1 MSEVIN
7 NREYRKEVLKDI
19 IRQLHN
25 GKSADELKDRFE
37 ATFKDVDGKE
47 ISLAEQ
53 ALINEGLP
61 VEEVQRLCDVH
72 AAIFKP
78 TLEKGPDTE
87 APVGHPVTI
96 FKNENRALEKLINED
111 IRADLTT
118 LSGDGNGLE
127 ETLILSLREKLNLLS
142 DIDKHYSRKENVLF
156 PYLEKYGIMGPPKV
170 MWGVDDELRN
180 LLKQIKVIANAYDS
194 SKKNDLLTKTDELI
208 NNINDMIF
216 KEEKILFP
224 MALETLTEE
233 EWYHILEDSDEIGYC
248 LVEPVKG
255 WVPAQGNVGLNI
267 KKIADENSKG
277 HIKFD
282 TGILTPEEISM
293 VFNTLPID
301 ITFVDKEGVVKYFSN
316 AKDRIF
322 PRTRTIIGRKVEN
335 CHPPGSVDVVEKL
348 VEELRSGQKEYVDFW
363 ISRGDKYVLIRYFAV
378 RDTNG
383 DFRGVLEV
391 SQDIK
396 PLQSISGEKRL
407 MN

>member
-1 MSEVIN
+1 
-7 NREYRKEVLKDI
+7 
-19 IRQLHN
+19 
-25 GKSADELKDRFE
+25 
-37 ATFKDVDGKE
+37 
-47 ISLAEQ
+47 
-53 ALINEGLP
+53 
-61 VEEVQRLCDVH
+61 
-72 AAIFKP
+72 
-78 TLEKGPDTE
+78 
-87 APVGHPVTI
+87 
-96 FKNENRALEKLINED
+96 
-111 IRADLTT
+111 
-118 LSGDGNGLE
+118 
-127 ETLILSLREKLNLLS
+127 
-142 DIDKHYSRKENVLF
+142 
-156 PYLEKYGIMGPPKV
+156 